1 MDESVFR
8 VVDPEPVCDRAQHAG
23 DVAADL
29 RSFGNLGESRDTVER
44 LLSPG
49 KAGGGPERDGV

>member
-8 VVDPEPVCDRAQHAG
+8 VVDPEPVCDCAQHAG

-44 LLSPG
+44 LRHLTVSR
-49 KAGGGPERDGV
+49 KSWRRS

>member
-29 RSFGNLGESRDTVER
+29 RSFG
-44 LLSPG
+44 
-49 KAGGGPERDGV
+49 KAGTQWRDCVT